1 MDAFGTV
8 ETVTEKDADNND
20 VTADITKAIA
30 LTVPGN
36 TPKDAVSYATTLTW
50 TLTDVPT
57 NEQGE

>member
-50 TLTDVPT
+50 MDI
-57 NEQGE
+57 N